1 MPFNPSSIVK
11 TAPHFGHFTCW
22 SVLAYPAQPKENAA
36 RTNNAAIVLIHF
48 FTPLHLLSFG
58 TCLPQLHNTIEET
71 SLFHKATTGDLRNFP
86 LFIIKANKSRFF
98 SQGKN
103 LGDFMFLSCRM
114 MPRVKFPA
122 KKIAHFSI
130 SCYKKINQLN
140 SGKQET
146 GK

>member
-1 MPFNPSSIVK
+1 MGFMPFNPSSIVK

-22 SVLAYPAQPKENAA
+22 SVLTIPAQPKENAA
-36 RTNNAAIVLIHF
+36 RTNNAATMLIHF

-58 TCLPQLHNTIEET
+58 RCLPQLHKTIEET
-71 SLFHKATTGDLRNFP
+71 FLLHKATTGDLRNSP

-103 LGDFMFLSCRM
+103 LGDFYVPFCRM

-122 KKIAHFSI
+122 KRLPVLAFHVIRK
-130 SCYKKINQLN
+130 
-140 SGKQET
+140 
-146 GK
+146 